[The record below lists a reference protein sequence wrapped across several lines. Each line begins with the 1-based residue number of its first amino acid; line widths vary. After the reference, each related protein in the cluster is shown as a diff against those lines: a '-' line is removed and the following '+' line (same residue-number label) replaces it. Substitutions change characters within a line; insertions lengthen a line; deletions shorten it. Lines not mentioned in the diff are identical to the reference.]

1 MRAEGVYRL
10 AGKIITFKERIHR
23 HRHRAPIVGV
33 AEVNLVVGVQIFR
46 QVQNLRARLFL
57 QVGLRLGNAGLVVF
71 GVRPRLLYLEKLAAG
86 QPRKYFRRLFG
97 VAGGAPRRLP
107 Q

>member
-1 MRAEGVYRL
+1 MNGQPLGDRRARRVFPDILHRSGKAAALMRAEGVYRL
-10 AGKIITFKERIHR
+10 AGKIITFKERVHR

-57 QVGLRLGNAGLVVF
+57 QVW
-71 GVRPRLLYLEKLAAG
+71 
-86 QPRKYFRRLFG
+86 
-97 VAGGAPRRLP
+97 
-107 Q
+107 